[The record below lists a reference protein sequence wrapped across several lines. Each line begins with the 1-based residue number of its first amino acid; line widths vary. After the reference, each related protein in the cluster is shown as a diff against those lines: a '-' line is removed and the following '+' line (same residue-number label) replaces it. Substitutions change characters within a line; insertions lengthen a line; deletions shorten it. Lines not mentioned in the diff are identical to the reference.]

1 MGQVDGEGY
10 EGACEMTRLL
20 DDEGRWSGL
29 RINRADP
36 RILIA
41 AELLTATFL
50 MSMPGV
56 SLAPPPDDRN
66 GTPFWRGAV
75 LTIRGVNQT
84 VIYRIGEYVPGVR
97 CYEAEWP
104 D

>member
-1 MGQVDGEGY
+1 MGQVNGEGY

-20 DDEGRWSGL
+20 DGEGRWSGL

-41 AELLTATFL
+41 AELLYEAFVNPTA
-50 MSMPGV
+50 GV
-56 SLAPPPDDRN
+56 SLATPPEDRN
-66 GTPFWRGAV
+66 GTPYWRGAV